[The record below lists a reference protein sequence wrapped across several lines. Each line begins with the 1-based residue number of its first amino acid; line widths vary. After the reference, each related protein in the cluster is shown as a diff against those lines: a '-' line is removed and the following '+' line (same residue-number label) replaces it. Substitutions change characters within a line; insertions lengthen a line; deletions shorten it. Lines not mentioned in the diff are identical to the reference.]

1 MTIAYLKKK
10 PWKNLKAISK
20 NCSIMVMITDQTNI
34 MCVKESEI
42 IALMMATSKII
53 IKTTVITEKRERK
66 KTMISRLMFLFL
78 F

>member
-1 MTIAYLKKK
+1 
-10 PWKNLKAISK
+10 
-20 NCSIMVMITDQTNI
+20 MVMITDQTNI

-42 IALMMATSKII
+42 ITLMMATSKII